1 MTATMMRRTSREIAP
16 WAAGETGSDTC
27 PACAKPVRTRQAY
40 RTVQLRR
47 TRLRV
52 PHVLVDICAE
62 CNGTIAVSREAMAQF
77 REAGVSK

>member
-1 MTATMMRRTSREIAP
+1 MTATMRRTSREIAP
-16 WAAGETGSDTC
+16 WAAGETASNAC
-27 PACAKPVRTRQAY
+27 PACGKLVHTHQAY

-52 PHVLVDICAE
+52 SHVLVDICAE
-62 CNGTIAVSREAMAQF
+62 CNGTIAVSREGMAQF